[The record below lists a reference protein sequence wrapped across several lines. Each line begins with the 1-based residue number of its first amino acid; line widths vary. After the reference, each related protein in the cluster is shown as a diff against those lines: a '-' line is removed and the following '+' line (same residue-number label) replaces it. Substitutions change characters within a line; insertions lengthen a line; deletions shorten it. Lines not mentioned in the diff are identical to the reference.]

1 MNKNTQ
7 NNTELLNAVISQ
19 ASLIRN
25 VSVEVVADVPELM
38 AEIRYLCEFD
48 TAEISVADLIA
59 EIALRKFDA
68 KMAQEQL
75 AKQARIA
82 KVRQEWTDR
91 LNTTKKLF

>member
-1 MNKNTQ
+1 MNKNSQ
-7 NNTELLNAVISQ
+7 NNIVLVNAVISQ

-25 VSVEVVADVPELM
+25 VSVEVIADVPELM
-38 AEIRYLCEFD
+38 AEIKYLCEFD

-68 KMAQEQL
+68 KMEKEKVAE
-75 AKQARIA
+75 QARIA
-82 KVRQEWTDR
+82 KVRQEWTHR